1 MSLSPAP
8 TDQAREQAAAWFARL
23 NTRETSS
30 ADLQAFRIWR
40 QTPGHKEAY
49 DEAVAFW
56 KESQAFK
63 ADPDIQEALALA
75 LGQTDKAPASRPAVG
90 VSRPIIGLSLAAAV
104 LALVGG
110 GAFVFRGAHSYATDV
125 GQQRLVRLADGS
137 TVRLDT
143 NSKVE
148 VRFKAGRRDVRLVR
162 GQAMF
167 HVAHDAAR
175 PFVVQA
181 DGASVTAL
189 GTRFDVKHEAGGV
202 RVTLVQGSVEVRAR
216 DGAAPHVWRL
226 QPGQTVAT
234 NQPAAIPKPV
244 DMAVATSWT
253 SGRLVFQAAPLATAV
268 AEVNRYNHDQI
279 VLDGPQIAE
288 ASVSGVFDAGD
299 TETFVDSVAQLHEL
313 AVARP
318 EKGVIRLSQAR
329 QDNAHP

>member
-8 TDQAREQAAAWFARL
+8 TDQAREQAAGWFARL
-23 NTRETSS
+23 KTRETSS

-40 QTPGHKEAY
+40 KTPGHKEAY
-49 DEAVAFW
+49 DEVVAFW
-56 KESQAFK
+56 KQSEAVK
-63 ADPDIQEALALA
+63 ADPDIQDALAAA
-75 LGQTDKAPASRPAVG
+75 LGRAGNAPASRRAVR
-90 VSRPIIGLSLAAAV
+90 VSRPIVGLSLAAAV

-110 GAFVFRGAHSYATDV
+110 GGFLLRGAHSYATDV
-125 GQQRLVRLADGS
+125 GEQRLVRLADGS

-148 VRFKAGRRDVRLVR
+148 VRFRAGRRDVRLVR
-162 GQAMF
+162 GQALF
-167 HVAHDAAR
+167 QVAHDATR

-202 RVTLVQGSVEVRAR
+202 RVTLVQGSVEVRAQE
-216 DGAAPHVWRL
+216 GAAPQVWRL
-226 QPGQTVAT
+226 QPGEAVSTDQPMAT
-234 NQPAAIPKPV
+234 PKPV
-244 DMAVATSWT
+244 DVAVATSWT
-253 SGRLVFQAAPLATAV
+253 SGRLVFHAVPLATAV
-268 AEVNRYNHDQI
+268 AEVNRYNHDRI
-279 VLDGPQIAE
+279 VLDGPHVAE
-288 ASVSGVFDAGD
+288 ASISGVFDAGD
-299 TETFVDSVAQLHEL
+299 SETFVDSVAQLHEL

>member
-1 MSLSPAP
+1 MSLSAP
-8 TDQAREQAAAWFARL
+8 TDQAREEAADWFARL
-23 NTRETSS
+23 KTRETSS

-40 QTPGHKEAY
+40 QAPGHKEAY

-56 KESQAFK
+56 KQSQAVK
-63 ADPDIQEALALA
+63 ADPDIQEVLASA
-75 LGQTDKAPASRPAVG
+75 LGRAGEASPSRRAGG

-167 HVAHDAAR
+167 EVAHDAAR

-216 DGAAPHVWRL
+216 DGAAPQVWRL
-226 QPGQTVAT
+226 QPGQAVST
-234 NQPAAIPKPV
+234 NQPAATPKPV
-244 DMAVATSWT
+244 DVAVATSWM
-253 SGRLVFQAAPLATAV
+253 SGRLVFRAAPLSTAV

-288 ASVSGVFDAGD
+288 ASISGVFDAGD

>member
-75 LGQTDKAPASRPAVG
+75 FSQTDKAPASRPAVG

-167 HVAHDAAR
+167 QVAHDAAR

-189 GTRFDVKHEAGGV
+189 GTRFDVKHEASGV

-226 QPGQTVAT
+226 QPGQSVST
-234 NQPAAIPKPV
+234 NQPAATPKPV
-244 DMAVATSWT
+244 DIAVATSWT
-253 SGRLVFQAAPLATAV
+253 EGRLVFHAMPLTQAV
-268 AEVNRYNHDQI
+268 AEVNRYSRDRIDLEAGPMADQP
-279 VLDGPQIAE
+279 VTA
-288 ASVSGVFDAGD
+288 AFNAGD
-299 TETFVDSVAQLHEL
+299 TDAFVAAMADLHDL
-313 AVARP
+313 QVTRP
-318 EKGVIRLSQAR
+318 EKGVIRLSEAR
-329 QDNAHP
+329 TKDAHP